1 MGNRDAL
8 LAGAKRCIV
17 EKGYAHTT
25 ARDIVAA
32 SGTNLASI
40 GYHFGSKD
48 ALLDAAILDSFD
60 DWDDDIEAALRDHR
74 DGQPADRLAA
84 FLDVLIEKV
93 RTDRAIVAASVQW
106 VAQIQFSA
114 AVRGQLAE
122 AFAGARRGLAAMLLG
137 VEEEAVTGDESA
149 LAVGSLGLALVNGL
163 VLQWLVDPEQAPS
176 GREVAAALRA
186 VALPAA
192 ASAGGR

>member
-74 DGQPADRLAA
+74 DGAPADRLAA
-84 FLDVLIEKV
+84 FLDVLIDKV
-93 RTDRAIVAASVQW
+93 RTDRAMVAASVQW

-122 AFAGARRGLAAMLLG
+122 AFAGARRGFAAMLLG
-137 VEEEAVTGDESA
+137 VEEVDDETA
-149 LAVGSLGLALVNGL
+149 LAVGSTGLALVNGL
-163 VLQWLVDPEQAPS
+163 VLQWLVDPDRAPA

-186 VALPAA
+186 VA
-192 ASAGGR
+192 ASAGGGQ

>member
-1 MGNRDAL
+1 MGNREAL

-17 EKGYAHTT
+17 EKGYARTT

-74 DGQPADRLAA
+74 DGPPVDRLAA
-84 FLDVLIEKV
+84 FLDVVVDGV
-93 RTDRAIVAASVQW
+93 RADRAMAAASLQW
-106 VAQIQFSA
+106 VAQIEFSDR
-114 AVRGQLAE
+114 VRGRLAE
-122 AFAGARRGLAAMLLG
+122 TYDGARRAFAAMLLG
-137 VEEEAVTGDESA
+137 VEEDAVDDESA
-149 LAVGSLGLALVNGL
+149 RRVGSLGLALVNGL
-163 VLQWLVDPEQAPS
+163 VLQWLVDPDRAPS
-176 GREVAAALRA
+176 GADVAAALRA
-186 VALPAA
+186 VVLPAA
-192 ASAGGR
+192 ASTGGH